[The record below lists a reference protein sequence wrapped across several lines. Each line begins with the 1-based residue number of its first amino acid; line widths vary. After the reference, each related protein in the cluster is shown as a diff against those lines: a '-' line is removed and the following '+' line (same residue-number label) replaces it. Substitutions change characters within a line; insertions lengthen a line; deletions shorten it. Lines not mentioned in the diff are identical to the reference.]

1 MKVLVLSLL
10 FSITLLAAHYPPLF
24 SPLATPLYR
33 AAEQLA
39 PLKDQD
45 TFTKDIN
52 IYLSLSKK
60 SLEYGL
66 KLEKSATKDEKKQYL
81 SKLRATQK
89 SYQKLSK
96 RLQKSLRDAIKQ
108 DDYTLF
114 LTLINTQAELFFE
127 GPQMQEKVYAYYQ
140 HKHHRGDVPYLEK
153 RMAKEKKIEV
163 RYNPGSDHFS
173 SFNSQN
179 KQTLS
184 RAPQVTVLSTP
195 TCPYCKK
202 AKRFLAKKGVRF
214 TEYNVRSSQ
223 QGKRLYRKYGGSGV
237 PIVIING
244 EVIRG
249 YSPQRMEQALGQ

>member
-10 FSITLLAAHYPPLF
+10 FSITLLATHYPPLF
-24 SPLATPLYR
+24 SPLSTPLYK
-33 AAEQLA
+33 AAEQLT
-39 PLKDQD
+39 PLKDQEP
-45 TFTKDIN
+45 FAKEIN

-66 KLEKSATKDEKKQYL
+66 KTEGSASKNEKKQYL
-81 SKLRATQK
+81 SQLRATQK
-89 SYQKLSK
+89 SYQNLSEK
-96 RLQKSLRDAIKQ
+96 LQKSLRDAIKR
-108 DDYTLF
+108 DDYPLF
-114 LTLINTQAELFFE
+114 LTLISTQADLFFE
-127 GPQMQEKVYAYYQ
+127 GPQMQEKIYAYYQ

-153 RMAKEKKIEV
+153 RMAKEKNIEV
-163 RYNPGSDHFS
+163 RYNPGNDHFS
-173 SFNSQN
+173 SFNAQN

-184 RAPQVTVLSTP
+184 HTPQVTVLSTP

-202 AKRFLAKKGVRF
+202 AKRFLGKKGVRF
-214 TEYNVRSSQ
+214 TEYNVNSSQ

-249 YSPQRMEQALGQ
+249 YNPRKMEQALAP